1 MSIHFYANNTTTE
14 TREREREKEMSSP
27 SSQFAAPSGAIVGPC
42 FCVPD
47 PIGLTFFIDAAW
59 LNCDHLAVTDINGNV
74 VFKVEAHKWS
84 LRNRQVVVD
93 ASGKPVISMQQK
105 LRSIHDRWQVF
116 KGNSSDPK
124 HLLFSVKRSSALQFK
139 TELDVF
145 LAANTK
151 EEVCDFKIKG
161 SFRKRSFTV
170 YKGDS
175 SMVIAQMSKED
186 ILVNGLVSKD
196 AFEVAVNPNTD
207 YSFITAL
214 TIIRH
219 EFFKEDAGISDEIS
233 DEISN
238 EISDEISNEI
248 SDEISNEI
256 SDEISNEISNQI
268 ANEISDEIS
277 DENSD
282 ETSDAISD
290 ENSDETSD
298 GISSVIISAI
308 SALLGGS

>member
-1 MSIHFYANNTTTE
+1 
-14 TREREREKEMSSP
+14 MSSP

-105 LRSIHDRWQVF
+105 VHLLISASLPCFCKVQDVDSGCSFMQLRSIHDRWQVF

-196 AFEVAVNPNTD
+196 AFEVARSLRSWHVVVDDSGKPVIAMREKLRSVHD
-207 YSFITAL
+207 
-214 TIIRH
+214 RWQV
-219 EFFKEDAGISDEIS
+219 FKGDSSDPK
-233 DEISN
+233 
-238 EISDEISNEI
+238 
-248 SDEISNEI
+248 
-256 SDEISNEISNQI
+256 
-268 ANEISDEIS
+268 
-277 DENSD
+277 
-282 ETSDAISD
+282 
-290 ENSDETSD
+290 D
-298 GISSVIISAI
+298 GG
-308 SALLGGS
+308 LLLSKSRPCWMCS